1 LAGDLDG
8 AMWYVSIM
16 SHLTTLSHH
25 GYAVRLGDRGR
36 LVLPAE
42 LRRALGISA
51 GHELVAQLDGDGVRI
66 VSRRQLARQA
76 RGLMRTTG
84 AQRDLV
90 AELIHE
96 RRQEVAQE

>member
-1 LAGDLDG
+1 
-8 AMWYVSIM
+8 MWYVSHM
-16 SHLTTLSHH
+16 SHITSPSHE

-42 LRRALGISA
+42 LRRALGFSA
-51 GHELVAQLDGDGVRI
+51 GDELVARLDGDGVRI

-76 RGLMRTTG
+76 RGLLRAT
-84 AQRDLV
+84 AKQRDLV
-90 AELIHE
+90 AELLAE